1 MEESNQVKVLGCIKS
16 EFVYDH
22 ESYSEKFYSFNVEVK
37 RDSGKTD
44 LITVIVSDR
53 LIDVNKNYT
62 NDYIYIRGQ
71 FRSFNQH
78 DENKTRLLLYVFAL
92 EVELVSETK
101 NINDV
106 FLEGYICKPP
116 VYRETPLGRQIADI
130 ILAVNRGYNKTDYI
144 PCICWGRTAYSIGS
158 MPVGACIRV
167 AGRVQSR
174 EYVKD
179 GETKVAYELSIN
191 LLERVK

>member
-1 MEESNQVKVLGCIKS
+1 MEESNQVKIVGCIKS
-16 EFVYDH
+16 AFTFDH
-22 ESYSEKFYSFNVEVK
+22 EAYKEKFYSFNVEVK
-37 RDSGKTD
+37 RDSGKKD
-44 LITVIVSDR
+44 IIRVIVSER

-62 NDYIYIRGQ
+62 NKYIYISGQ

-78 DENKTRLLLYVFAL
+78 EEDRARLILYVFAL
-92 EVELVSETK
+92 EVELLSDTK

-116 VYRETPLGRQIADI
+116 VYRETPLGRQVTDVL
-130 ILAVNRGYNKTDYI
+130 LAVNREYNKSDYI
-144 PCICWGRTAYSIGS
+144 PCICWGRTAYSVGS

-179 GETKVAYELSIN
+179 GEAKVAYELSIN